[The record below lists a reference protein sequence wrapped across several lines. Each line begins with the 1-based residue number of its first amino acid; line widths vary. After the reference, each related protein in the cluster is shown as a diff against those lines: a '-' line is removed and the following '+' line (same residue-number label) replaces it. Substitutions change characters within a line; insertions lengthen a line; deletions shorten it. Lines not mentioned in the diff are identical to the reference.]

1 MKETWVKQLG
11 KRNSSQEKRQRMLLD
26 EFNAELTKNG
36 VGVKDKGWMNQL
48 FYNFCDKSYETS
60 EGM

>member
-1 MKETWVKQLG
+1 
-11 KRNSSQEKRQRMLLD
+11 MLLD
-26 EFNAELTKNG
+26 EFNAKLTKNG
-36 VGVKDKGWMNQL
+36 VGVKDKGWVNQL